1 MDTQVLVNDIYTSLR
16 KINNKTSYGNEYVNE
31 KVKSIPGKV
40 LLSFWKNAENPEV
53 KEQLEI
59 LIAKKLVS
67 YNPILQYN
75 DVPSIYL
82 EYLNLVNSI
91 DAIIEL
97 LDSLNEKIYSIA
109 YEKYKI
115 FFEECLAKKEK
126 SKVTEFRR
134 IK

>member
-1 MDTQVLVNDIYTSLR
+1 MDTQALVNDIYTSLR
-16 KINNKTSYGNEYVNE
+16 KINTKTMYGNEYANE
-31 KVKSIPGKV
+31 KVKNIPGKV
-40 LLSFWKNAENPEV
+40 LLSFWKNVKNPET

-82 EYLNLVNSI
+82 EYLDLVSSWN
-91 DAIIEL
+91 AIVEL

-109 YEKYKI
+109 YEKYCK
-115 FFEECLAKKEK
+115 FFEEYMDEQK
-126 SKVTEFRR
+126 SKLKEIWR